1 VAVKTRFLIEL
12 AEGRRRLLVW
22 EPTRAEV
29 AQVAPRLASFYNDP
43 HNRTMLAHE
52 DALSVS
58 DVGAHYRTL
67 ASEGGRAFLLEID
80 GLLVGDADLRHV
92 DGERAEVA
100 ILVGERAIQG
110 KGLGTLF
117 GVMLHTFAFRA
128 LHLTR
133 LYASI
138 IPANAASLRLF
149 ARLGYQRDDS
159 PAARRLID
167 EPDDV
172 TLSLAAT
179 RFEELHGAL
188 AARVH
193 VTAIAL
199 AAGWSRRSKLAP
211 RSLTHSLLET
221 AMFVAPVHRC

>member
-1 VAVKTRFLIEL
+1 MAVKTRFLIEL
-12 AEGRRRLLVW
+12 AEGGHRLLGC

-29 AQVAPRLASFYNDP
+29 AAAAPRLASFYNDP

-52 DALSVS
+52 EAMSVS
-58 DVGAHYRTL
+58 DVVAHYRTL
-67 ASEGGRAFLLEID
+67 AFEGGRAFLLELD

-92 DGERAEVA
+92 DGEQAEVA

-117 GVMLHTFAFRA
+117 GVMLHAFAFRT
-128 LHLTR
+128 LRLQR

-149 ARLGYQRDDS
+149 GRLGYERDDS
-159 PAARRLID
+159 PAARRHID

-172 TLSLAAT
+172 TLSLVAT
-179 RFEELHGAL
+179 RFEELHGPL

-193 VTAIAL
+193 FTAR
-199 AAGWSRRSKLAP
+199 SRSPLGRSG
-211 RSLTHSLLET
+211 
-221 AMFVAPVHRC
+221 